1 MKQPIE
7 LRRVRDFGEIIND
20 TFTFLKENFKPL
32 FKALFIICGFFV
44 LAGAA
49 TTALTQ
55 LKLVGLTTTKF
66 NPDTYDSAT
75 TAYSYA
81 ITVIV
86 NALILVFAQ
95 LSIYLVTLCY
105 IAVYLER
112 KDRQPTFA
120 EVWGFFK
127 YYFWR
132 ALGSSVLMV
141 LLMFVGFLLC
151 IIPGIYLMPP
161 LYLLFPII
169 VMENTSFSYAFNKSF
184 TLVKDNWW
192 TVFGVIVI
200 MSIIVSVL
208 GAFINVPMSLI
219 LTTRS
224 FVSLKSFNT
233 PIVIFFSIMR
243 NVLMLAYTLPAIAL
257 TMCYF
262 SLSEQKDG
270 TGILGR
276 IDTFGKGTDN
286 SNDLPAEQY

>member
-55 LKLVGLTTTKF
+55 LKLVGMTTTKF

-75 TAYSYA
+75 TAYSYVTA
-81 ITVIV
+81 AIV
-86 NALILVFAQ
+86 NAFILVFAQ

-112 KDRQPTFA
+112 KDKQPTFA

-132 ALGSSVLMV
+132 ALGSSILMV
-141 LLMFVGFLLC
+141 LLMAVGFLLC
-151 IIPGIYLMPP
+151 VIPGIYLMPP

-169 VMENTSFSYAFNKSF
+169 VMENTSFRYAFNKSF

>member
-55 LKLVGLTTTKF
+55 LKLVGMTTTKF

-75 TAYSYA
+75 TAYSYFTA
-81 ITVIV
+81 AIV

-127 YYFWR
+127 FYFWR
-132 ALGSSVLMV
+132 ALGSSILMV
-141 LLMFVGFLLC
+141 LLIAVGFLLC
-151 IIPGIYLMPP
+151 VIPGIYLMPP

-169 VMENTSFSYAFNKSF
+169 VMENTSFRYAFNKSF

-192 TVFGVIVI
+192 MVFGVIVV

-276 IDTFGKGTDN
+276 IDMFGKGTDN